1 MDHKWIPVKYHY
13 IEDGV
18 YHIDSPLPADGQ
30 EILITIDGGIVDY
43 DICCVVGNG
52 YYLESGYD
60 WTDVIAWMPLPE
72 PYKEKHVMPEEPI
85 AMSQSRQQF
94 MNRFMRKD

>member
-18 YHIDSPLPADGQ
+18 YPIDSPLPADGQ

-72 PYKEKHVMPEEPI
+72 PYKD
-85 AMSQSRQQF
+85 ATS
-94 MNRFMRKD
+94 

>member
-18 YHIDSPLPADGQ
+18 YHIDGPLPADGQ

-43 DICCVVGNG
+43 DTCYVDDG
-52 YYLESGYD
+52 YYLDGGRD
-60 WTDVIAWMPLPE
+60 WRDIIAWMPLPE

-85 AMSQSRQQF
+85 AMSQSGSSL
-94 MNRFMRKD
+94 